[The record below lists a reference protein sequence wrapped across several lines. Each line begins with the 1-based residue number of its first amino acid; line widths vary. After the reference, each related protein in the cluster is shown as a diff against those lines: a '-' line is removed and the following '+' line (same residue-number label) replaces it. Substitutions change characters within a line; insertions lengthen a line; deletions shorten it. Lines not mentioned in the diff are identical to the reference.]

1 PHSFPTRRSSD
12 LAMHVCDVAALYTLV
27 PALVR
32 AVATCESSP
41 SFCPAP
47 VAKTFRVARSRT
59 YEMLL
64 TSPLRSTVSGPMRV
78 PVSSGL
84 KMFFKTIDAPQACAG
99 CTDRGW
105 SAFAPKYE

>member
-1 PHSFPTRRSSD
+1 
-12 LAMHVCDVAALYTLV
+12 
-27 PALVR
+27 
-32 AVATCESSP
+32 
-41 SFCPAP
+41 AP

-64 TSPLRSTVSGPMRV
+64 TSPLRSTVSGPILV
-78 PVSSGL
+78 PVSSGR

-105 SAFAPKYE
+105 SAFAPKYGSSDACSDESEERGNASETIFGSALMKPPTDYQIPLLD